1 MSKRAPRGNRICRDS
16 RAESS
21 EGATLPLVC
30 GGMESVVLRVR
41 LISGDSMDVTYEERD
56 SGSED
61 EVVDHVVSSMADDS
75 GVLRC
80 RHGDRLLVLYARGV
94 AAVEV
99 APRGAVL

>member
-1 MSKRAPRGNRICRDS
+1 MK
-16 RAESS
+16 
-21 EGATLPLVC
+21 
-30 GGMESVVLRVR
+30 SVVLRVR
-41 LISGDSMDVTYEERD
+41 LISGDSMDVTYDERD
-56 SGSED
+56 FGGED
-61 EVVDHVVSSMADDS
+61 EVVDHVVSTLADDS

>member
-1 MSKRAPRGNRICRDS
+1 MAGRRRAR
-16 RAESS
+16 
-21 EGATLPLVC
+21 LVC
-30 GGMESVVLRVR
+30 GDMEELVLRVR
-41 LISGDSMDVTYEERD
+41 LLSGDTLDVTYEDGAARSER
-56 SGSED
+56 
-61 EVVDHVVSSMADDS
+61 EVIDHVVLTLSQDS

>member
-1 MSKRAPRGNRICRDS
+1 MQGI
-16 RAESS
+16 
-21 EGATLPLVC
+21 
-30 GGMESVVLRVR
+30 VLRVR
-41 LISGDSMDVTYEERD
+41 LISGDNVDVTYEEPNAV
-56 SGSED
+56 SED
-61 EVVDHVVSSMADDS
+61 EVIDHVVTALAEGP

>member
-1 MSKRAPRGNRICRDS
+1 MQGI
-16 RAESS
+16 
-21 EGATLPLVC
+21 
-30 GGMESVVLRVR
+30 VLRVR
-41 LISGDSMDVTYEERD
+41 LVSGDNVDVTYED
-56 SGSED
+56 PDAGSEE
-61 EVVDHVVSSMADDS
+61 EVIDHVVAMLAEDA

>member
-1 MSKRAPRGNRICRDS
+1 M
-16 RAESS
+16 
-21 EGATLPLVC
+21 EGI
-30 GGMESVVLRVR
+30 VLRVR

-56 SGSED
+56 PGSED
-61 EVVDHVVSSMADDS
+61 EVIDHVVSTLAEDS

-80 RHGDRLLVLYARGV
+80 LHGDRLVVLYARGV

>member
-1 MSKRAPRGNRICRDS
+1 M
-16 RAESS
+16 
-21 EGATLPLVC
+21 EGI
-30 GGMESVVLRVR
+30 VLRVR
-41 LISGDSMDVTYEERD
+41 LLSGGSLDVTYEKSD
-56 SGSED
+56 AGSLE
-61 EVVDHVVSSMADDS
+61 EVVDHVVSTLSDDS

>member
-1 MSKRAPRGNRICRDS
+1 MKR
-16 RAESS
+16 
-21 EGATLPLVC
+21 PLVA
-30 GGMESVVLRVR
+30 GGRHPRLVCVNMEGVVLRVR
-41 LISGDSMDVTYEERD
+41 LISGDSMDVTYEEPD

-61 EVVDHVVSSMADDS
+61 EVIDHVVSTLANES